1 MSQPAQPAQPAQTT
15 QTAQPAATPSTAP
28 PVAPVLSH
36 PVSYP
41 VLQHYLARLSGAG
54 GATSSI
60 WLDADGKAQ
69 GRFFNC
75 TMGSAFQPIRQLD
88 AAAGPAL
95 AYEGLARGVAV
106 ADQGLSLWKLLDHA
120 ASDDESIELDRLCRM
135 LHAINFFR
143 QLQAP
148 AAGQEP
154 ADLYLNVHDRLLSAV
169 SSNHGHAFQRILAAL
184 GLPIER
190 IVLQLPQVTPQQGWL
205 LQYVADNYRRNGFR
219 FAVNASGPVEA
230 LDLLA
235 RLRPDVLKLDAR
247 LLGQADQ
254 PGLLR
259 LAQTCHAQ
267 GIRLVFKRLEASTA
281 LALLRWLAVAA
292 GVPVLAQGYLLD
304 APDALL
310 LSGRER
316 AAA

>member
-1 MSQPAQPAQPAQTT
+1 MSQPAQPARSAASPSHPPAE
-15 QTAQPAATPSTAP
+15 APA
-28 PVAPVLSH
+28 LSH

-60 WLDADGKAQ
+60 RLDADGKAQ

-75 TMGSAFQPIRQLD
+75 TMGSAFQPIRRLD
-88 AAAGPAL
+88 AVGAAAL
-95 AYEGLARGVAV
+95 AYEGLARGVAA

-148 AAGQEP
+148 AAGQP
-154 ADLYLNVHDRLLSAV
+154 PVDLYLNVHDRLLSAV

-184 GLPIER
+184 GLPVER

-219 FAVNASGPVEA
+219 FAVNAATPAEA

-235 RLRPDVLKLDAR
+235 RVRPDVLKLDVR
-247 LLGQADQ
+247 RLGQADQ

-259 LAQTCHAQ
+259 LAQASHAQ
-267 GIRLVFKRLEASTA
+267 GARLVFKRLETSMA

-304 APDALL
+304 TPDAVLAGG
-310 LSGRER
+310 GRR
-316 AAA
+316 LAAA

>member
-1 MSQPAQPAQPAQTT
+1 MSQPAQPVQPAQSLQSAGAPSHLPTD
-15 QTAQPAATPSTAP
+15 APA
-28 PVAPVLSH
+28 LSH

-54 GATSSI
+54 GAASSI
-60 WLDADGKAQ
+60 RLDADGKAQ

-88 AAAGPAL
+88 AADRAAL
-95 AYEGLARGVAV
+95 AYEGLARGVAL

-154 ADLYLNVHDRLLSAV
+154 VDLYLNVHDRLLSAV

-219 FAVNASGPVEA
+219 FAVNAATPAEA

-235 RLRPDVLKLDAR
+235 RVRPDVLKLDVR

-254 PGLLR
+254 AGLLR
-259 LAQTCHAQ
+259 LAQACQ
-267 GIRLVFKRLEASTA
+267 GQGARLVFKRLETDRKS
-281 LALLRWLAVAA
+281 V
-292 GVPVLAQGYLLD
+292 V
-304 APDALL
+304 
-310 LSGRER
+310 
-316 AAA
+316 